1 MRPCTINEGIDY
13 GGVFPVALYQAARA
27 VRPFILRMFIQI
39 ILVFCPIMTGWAA
52 DTNAPDPG
60 SSAPDTN
67 RLSVSDLGCSGA
79 GPEYLEAYRSFL
91 NSWATDL
98 GGHSYTSS
106 IPVLRKA
113 SQNAQNAAVK
123 LRCLL
128 LLAWA
133 QYLNNSAEE
142 AHTSAMEC
150 LTMAKQAVAPADTN
164 IFLLDNLKAFISS
177 NSIVRPADL
186 KKHLNANDDLS
197 ALIEDLFYLEKSRD
211 ILRQMAALRAAKAKT
226 LLEPRI
232 TDESKAQGISAAD
245 LEKIK
250 PVLEKKY
257 EKQQG
262 IDFSGLADDVEN
274 EYAKMLLDELFK

>member
-1 MRPCTINEGIDY
+1 MKRY
-13 GGVFPVALYQAARA
+13 F
-27 VRPFILRMFIQI
+27 MKIQMIFGAI
-39 ILVFCPIMTGWAA
+39 ILTGMTLYAA
-52 DTNAPDPG
+52 DAVAPDPG

-67 RLSVSDLGCSGA
+67 RFAISDLRCAGA

-91 NSWATDL
+91 NSWATDQ

-113 SQNAQNAAVK
+113 SQGAQNAAVK

-133 QYLNNSAEE
+133 QYLNNTAEE
-142 AHTSAMEC
+142 AQASATES
-150 LTMAKQAVAPADTN
+150 LVMAKQAVDPADTN
-164 IFLLDNLKAFISS
+164 IPLLDNLKAFISS

-186 KKHLNANDDLS
+186 KKYLNANDDLS
-197 ALIEDLFYLEKSRD
+197 ALMEDLFYLEKSRD
-211 ILRQMAALRAAKAKT
+211 IWRQMAALRAAKAKA

-232 TDESKAQGISAAD
+232 TDEGKAQGISAAD

-250 PVLEKKY
+250 PILEKKY